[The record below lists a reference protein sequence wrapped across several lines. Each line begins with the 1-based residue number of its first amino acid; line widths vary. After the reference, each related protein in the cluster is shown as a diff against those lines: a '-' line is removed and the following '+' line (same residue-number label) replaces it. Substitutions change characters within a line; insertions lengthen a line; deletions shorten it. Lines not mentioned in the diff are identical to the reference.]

1 LDTKTTLD
9 DWLNKGWLVKH
20 RPERR
25 EIRELLAIAD
35 RDIAD
40 SQAKEISTDTRL
52 GLAYNAA
59 LQLAVAALVASGY
72 RSGREAHHYRA
83 IQSLAFTIG
92 ASTDLVDQL
101 DGFRK
106 KRNISD
112 YERAG
117 AVSEQEAM
125 EMLTRARTLRQM
137 MTAWLKKNHPEFI

>member
-1 LDTKTTLD
+1 MSLN
-9 DWLNKGWLVKH
+9 DWLDKGWLIKH
-20 RPERR
+20 RPDRR
-25 EIRELLAIAD
+25 EITELLGIAD

-40 SQAKEISTDTRL
+40 SQAKGISTDTRL

-59 LQLAVAALVASGY
+59 LQLAVAALAASGY
-72 RSGREAHHYRA
+72 RPGREAHHYRA

-101 DGFRK
+101 DSFRK

-117 AVSEQEAM
+117 AVSQQEAR
-125 EMLTRARTLRQM
+125 EMLTLAKTLREALI
-137 MTAWLKKNHPEFI
+137 TWLEENQLNPIQ